1 MSFTAGDVKELR
13 EATGAGMMDCK
24 KALEETKGDKDKAV
38 DYLRTKGLASA
49 AKKQGRIA
57 AEGAI
62 ITVAVGDKGVALEV
76 NCETDFVAKNA
87 DFVAFSN
94 QVAKLILDGNYT
106 NVEAL
111 SSAKLGAET
120 VQEKINSLVLKI
132 GEKIALRRFTKLNI
146 ANGYV
151 SCYTHSGKIGVLCA
165 LEASNKAVY
174 NSEDFQTFAKDLCLH
189 VAASDTKFIKADE
202 MDEGFRN
209 KEAEIYAAQ
218 LREQGKPEQMIPNI
232 VKGKL
237 SKLASEVCLLEQKF
251 VKNPDVDIKS
261 LVADLAKKHACTI
274 QVKQFVKLNLG
285 EGIEKK
291 QDNFLEEVAK
301 MTGAG
306 NN

>member
-1 MSFTAGDVKELR
+1 MSFTATDVKELR

-24 KALEETKGDKDKAV
+24 KALEETKGDKEKAV

-62 ITVAVGDKGVALEV
+62 VTLSMGDKGIALEV

-94 QVAKLILDGNYT
+94 QAAKLILEGNFA
-106 NVEAL
+106 NVEAVN
-111 SSAKLGAET
+111 SAKIGAET
-120 VQEKINSLVLKI
+120 VQEKINALVLKI
-132 GEKIALRRFTKLNI
+132 GEKIAIRRFTKVSLSG
-146 ANGYV
+146 GYV
-151 SCYTHSGKIGVLCA
+151 SYYTHSGKIGVLCA
-165 LEASNKAVY
+165 VESSNKSIYSAF
-174 NSEDFQTFAKDLCLH
+174 DFQDFAKDLCLH
-189 VAASDTKFIKADE
+189 IAASDTKFIKADE
-202 MDEGFRN
+202 MDEGFKN

-237 SKLASEVCLLEQKF
+237 SKLAAEVCLLEQKF
-251 VKNPDVDIKS
+251 VKNPDMDIKT
-261 LVADLAKKHACTI
+261 LVSEMGKKHACELQI
-274 QVKQFVKLNLG
+274 KQFVKLNLG

-306 NN
+306 KN

>member
-1 MSFTAGDVKELR
+1 MSFTATDVKELR
-13 EATGAGMMDCK
+13 EVTGAGMMDCK
-24 KALEETKGDKDKAV
+24 KALEETKGDKEKAI

-62 ITVAVGDKGVALEV
+62 ITIAIGDKGVALEV

-94 QVAKLILDGNYT
+94 QVAKLILEGNFA
-106 NVEAL
+106 NVEAVNN
-111 SSAKLGAET
+111 AKIGSET
-120 VQEKINSLVLKI
+120 VQEKINALVLKI
-132 GEKIALRRFTKLNI
+132 GEKIALRRFTKINI
-146 ANGYV
+146 AGGFV

-165 LEASNKAVY
+165 MESTNKNIY
-174 NSEDFQTFAKDLCLH
+174 TSSDFQDFAKDICLH
-189 VAASDTKFIKADE
+189 IAASDTKFIKADE
-202 MDEGFRN
+202 MDEGFKN

-237 SKLASEVCLLEQKF
+237 SKLAAEVCLMEQKF
-251 VKNPDVDIKS
+251 VKNPDMDIKS
-261 LVADLAKKHACTI
+261 IVGDLAKKHSCEI
-274 QVKQFVKLNLG
+274 KIKQFVKLNLG

-291 QDNFLEEVAK
+291 QDNFVDEVAK
-301 MTGAG
+301 MTSSG